1 MGVCEKGTGR
11 LLYNLSA
18 SDLRGMTVQ
27 KMHLLLRP
35 VPEFLSQLGSRKL
48 IFPIT
53 AQPETR
59 VRDLLENLLGT
70 NQPPTSASHH
80 KCRWLPSYF
89 LLRLRS
95 STAGRSHRAYV
106 IDDQQ
111 RPIAVISY
119 TDILSKIMS

>member
-1 MGVCEKGTGR
+1 
-11 LLYNLSA
+11 
-18 SDLRGMTVQ
+18 MTVQ

-70 NQPPTSASHH
+70 NYLRSLTTATFITSQVPMTHFF
-80 KCRWLPSYF
+80 P
-89 LLRLRS
+89 LLRRRS

-119 TDILSKIMS
+119 TDVLSKIMP